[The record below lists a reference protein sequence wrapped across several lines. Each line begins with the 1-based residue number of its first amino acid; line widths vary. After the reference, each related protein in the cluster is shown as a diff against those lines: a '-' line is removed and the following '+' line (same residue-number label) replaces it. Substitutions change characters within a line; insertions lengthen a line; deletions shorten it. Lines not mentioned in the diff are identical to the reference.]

1 MNPIDGIGQG
11 KEGLT
16 QKGNLPK
23 LFWTDTIN
31 TDQATEKNFC
41 SYKIKT
47 VSRETLISSPPVLS
61 AGIRRNRGTSF
72 KELKQFLFMVL
83 KKEGSSVNSI
93 WRFATIGIKK
103 I

>member
-16 QKGNLPK
+16 QKGNLPN

-31 TDQATEKNFC
+31 TDQATEKKFC

-47 VSRETLISSPPVLS
+47 VSRETLILSPPALS
-61 AGIRRNRGTSF
+61 ADIRRNRGTSF
-72 KELKQFLFMVL
+72 KELKQFLFIVL
-83 KKEGSSVNSI
+83 KKERPSVNSI
-93 WRFATIGIKK
+93 CRFATIGIKK